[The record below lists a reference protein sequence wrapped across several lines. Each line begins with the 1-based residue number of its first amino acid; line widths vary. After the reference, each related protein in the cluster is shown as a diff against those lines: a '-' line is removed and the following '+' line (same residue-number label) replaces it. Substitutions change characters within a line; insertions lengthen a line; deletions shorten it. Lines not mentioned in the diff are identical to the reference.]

1 MSMSISKEPRLLT
14 LDDSIRPSG
23 AYRVL
28 ACPGSVYECEGL
40 EKPEPGEWAVRGTRL
55 HKTFESLV
63 LCHMLGVDLAIPV
76 EDVETLRDAEDLQ
89 PLVQAFFAEERFTGC
104 PLEKDRYKLETEKA
118 MQFEAHGI
126 SIKGTADIVLAWFAQ
141 DKEVYLEIGDLKTG
155 YQPVDPAGNP
165 QLLIY
170 AAAKIKSM
178 KKMPSLVRLSIIQG
192 GKVVEATYSGE
203 EVIELANE
211 IMKKLAEARASKGPL
226 APGDHCR
233 YCPASSQCPARVGAA
248 FDVVEV
254 VEAEKAGGDIGAL
267 VPAQDRELSGL
278 ATLSADKLEKL
289 VLLKSQIE
297 DLLVEA
303 RVEALRRFKINPEQF
318 DKDFPGLKA
327 VRSIT
332 RKKLIDTDEL
342 VKTYGDKVLESKVKP
357 VKEVEKAIG
366 ADAASRYIVKPEG
379 KVEIVPRSDRRKE
392 VEGLLTEPDF
402 EVIEG

>member
-1 MSMSISKEPRLLT
+1 MSISKEPKLLT

-63 LCHMLGVDLAIPV
+63 QCHMLGVDLAIPL

-89 PLVQAFFAEERFTGC
+89 PLVQAFFAEERFQGC
-104 PLEKDRYKLETEKA
+104 PLEKDRFKLETEKA
-118 MQFEAHGI
+118 MQFEAH
-126 SIKGTADIVLAWFAQ
+126 SVTIKGTADIVLTWFAQ
-141 DKEVYLEIGDLKTG
+141 DGEIYLEIGDLKTG
-155 YQPVDPAGNP
+155 YQPVAPAGNP

-170 AAAKIKSM
+170 AAAKIQTM
-178 KKMPSLVRLSIIQG
+178 KKAPSLVRLSIIQG
-192 GKVVEATYSGE
+192 GKVVDAAYSGE
-203 EVIELANE
+203 EVIELAND
-211 IMKKLAEARASKGPL
+211 IMEKLADARASKGPL

-254 VEAEKAGGDIGAL
+254 VEASGEASSGA
-267 VPAQDRELSGL
+267 VPAIKDHELSGL

-303 RVEALRRFKINPEQF
+303 RVEALRRFKLDPEQF
-318 DKDFPGLKA
+318 DKDFPALKA

-342 VKTYGDKVLESKVKP
+342 VKTYGDKVLESKVKS

-366 ADAASRYIVKPEG
+366 VDAASRYIVKPEG
-379 KVEIVPRSDRRKE
+379 KVEIVPKSDRRKE
-392 VEGLLTEPDF
+392 IEGLLTEPDF

>member
-1 MSMSISKEPRLLT
+1 MSMSKEKRLLT

-63 LCHMLGVDLAIPV
+63 QAHMLGVDLAIPV

-89 PLVQAFFAEERFTGC
+89 PLVQAFFAEDRFTGC
-104 PLEKDRYKLETEKA
+104 PLEDGRYKLETEKPLE
-118 MQFEAHGI
+118 FEAFDI
-126 SIKGTADIVLAWFAQ
+126 TIKGTADIVLTWFAQ
-141 DKEVYLEIGDLKTG
+141 DREVYLEIGDLKTG
-155 YQPVDPAGNP
+155 YQLVDPAGNP

-170 AAAKIKSM
+170 AAAKIQGM

-192 GKVVEATYSGE
+192 GRVVNATYSGE
-203 EVIELANE
+203 EVIELAND

-254 VEAEKAGGDIGAL
+254 VEVVEAGGDVGAL
-267 VPAQDRELSGL
+267 VATEDRALSGL
-278 ATLSADKLEKL
+278 ATLPADKLEKL
-289 VLLKSQIE
+289 VLLKGQIE
-297 DLLVEA
+297 DLLAEA
-303 RVEALRRFKINPEQF
+303 IVEALRRFKIDPQRF
-318 DKDFPGLKA
+318 AKDFPALKA
-327 VRSIT
+327 VTSIT
-332 RKKLIDTDEL
+332 RKKLVDTEDL
-342 VKTYGDKVLESKVKP
+342 VKTYGDAVLESKVKS

-392 VEGLLTEPDF
+392 IEGLLTEPNF

>member
-1 MSMSISKEPRLLT
+1 MSKEHRLLT

-63 LCHMLGVDLAIPV
+63 QCHMLGVDLAIPL
-76 EDVETLRDAEDLQ
+76 EDVKTLRDAEDLL
-89 PLVQAFFAEERFTGC
+89 PLVQAFFSEERFQGC
-104 PLEKDRYKLETEKA
+104 PLEDGRYKLETEKPL
-118 MQFEAHGI
+118 QFEAHGI
-126 SIKGTADIVLAWFAQ
+126 TIKGTADIVLTWFAQ
-141 DKEVYLEIGDLKTG
+141 DGEIYLEIGDLKTG
-155 YQPVDPAGNP
+155 YQAVNPAGNP

-170 AAAKIKSM
+170 AAAKIQTM
-178 KKMPSLVRLSIIQG
+178 KKAPSLVRLSIIQG
-192 GKVVEATYSGE
+192 GKVVDAAYSGE
-203 EVIELANE
+203 EVIELADE
-211 IMKKLAEARASKGPL
+211 IMQKLADARASKGPL

-233 YCPASSQCPARVGAA
+233 YCPASFQCPARVGAA

-254 VEAEKAGGDIGAL
+254 VEAGGDAGAL
-267 VPAQDRELSGL
+267 VATEDRALSGL
-278 ATLSADKLEKL
+278 ATLPADKLEKL

-303 RVEALRRFKINPEQF
+303 RVEALRRFKLDPQQF
-318 DKDFPGLKA
+318 DKDFPALKA

-342 VKTYGDKVLESKVKP
+342 VKTYGDKVLESKVKS

-366 ADAASRYIVKPEG
+366 VDAASRYIVKPEG

-392 VEGLLTEPDF
+392 IEGLLTEPDF
-402 EVIEG
+402 EVIDG

>member
-1 MSMSISKEPRLLT
+1 MSMSISKEKRLLT

-28 ACPGSVYECEGL
+28 ACPGSVYQCEGL

-76 EDVETLRDAEDLQ
+76 EDTETLRDAEDLQ
-89 PLVQAFFAEERFTGC
+89 PLVQAFFEEERFKGC
-104 PLEKDRYKLETEKA
+104 PLEKDRFKLETEKA

-126 SIKGTADIVLAWFAQ
+126 TIKGTADIVLTWFAQ

-165 QLLIY
+165 QLMIY

-178 KKMPSLVRLSIIQG
+178 KKFPSLVRLSIIQG
-192 GKVVEATYSGE
+192 GRVVNATYSGE

-254 VEAEKAGGDIGAL
+254 VEASSGV
-267 VPAQDRELSGL
+267 VPAIKDQELSGL
-278 ATLSADKLEKL
+278 ATLPADKLEKL